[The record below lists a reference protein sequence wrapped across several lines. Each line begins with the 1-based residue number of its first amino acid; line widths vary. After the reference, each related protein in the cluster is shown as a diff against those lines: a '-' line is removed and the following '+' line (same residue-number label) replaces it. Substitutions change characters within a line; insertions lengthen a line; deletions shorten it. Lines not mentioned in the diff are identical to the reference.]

1 MKLVDAAETVAV
13 VVAAALD
20 AEAPDRLVAQGLQ
33 LEVGKR
39 GAGHPYRRAVLMSD
53 AAWFETPL
61 FHAAP
66 TIAVGGPG
74 VNGVSARF
82 VPELP
87 TVWTAD
93 DRALIQAEF
102 RESVPRV
109 TLWGMD
115 AAATAAAVDAFVTRG
130 WLDEFLDRCWR
141 FRAGTFA

>member
-20 AEAPDRLVAQGLQ
+20 AEAPDRLVALGLQ
-33 LEVGKR
+33 VEIGKR

-53 AAWFETPL
+53 QAWFETRL
-61 FHAAP
+61 SHAAP
-66 TIAVGGPG
+66 PIAVGGPG
-74 VNGVSARF
+74 GNGVSARF
-82 VPELP
+82 GPDLP

-93 DRALIQAEF
+93 DRSLIQAEF

-115 AAATAAAVDAFVTRG
+115 AAATAAAVDAFVARG